1 MNDLRLKHFQN
12 KLIENINKVLQE
24 RNRIKVHQFRSLLKP
39 PENPSGRR
47 GSILPGSSLLDPVFL
62 TSVAG
67 NHSSVSFYKALDSPA
82 KVSFRSPNVQNKSM
96 TLMDQKPKN
105 KLRMFKWVKFVCFL
119 ASSIII
125 LDSS

>member
-47 GSILPGSSLLDPVFL
+47 ASILPGSSLLDPVFL

-67 NHSSVSFYKALDSPA
+67 NHSSVSFYKALESPT

-105 KLRMFKWVKFVCFL
+105 KLRMFK
-119 ASSIII
+119 
-125 LDSS
+125 